1 MKLELPEYGRGE
13 MASSLAIDSKISGLA
28 RTRLSSARRSDVR
41 FKWLLVAPAALLILA
56 ISVYPLLFSIWVLF
70 VNYDFQIPGHA
81 FVGLRNFR
89 QVIVDPVAR
98 YSLWVTVA
106 LSVINVAVEF
116 LLGLAIAMAMAG
128 TFRGRGVLISIL
140 IVPLFISPVIVGQ
153 VWVLMLHSPF
163 GPTNYLL
170 GLLLGEEVTIKWLT
184 QWPWNFVALVLA
196 DVWQWTPFM
205 FVILLA
211 GLTAIPPHVYEA
223 AELDGV
229 GPWQTFWY
237 ITVPYIAPMML
248 LAVTFRLLDAV
259 RLFDTIFI
267 MTGGGPGT
275 ATYTAS
281 FYLYTIGF
289 TQFHLSRATA
299 GAWIF
304 MVLTLL
310 VIIFLVRRLLRPE
323 VR

>member
-1 MKLELPEYGRGE
+1 
-13 MASSLAIDSKISGLA
+13 MASSVAIGSGIPGGRQLG
-28 RTRLSSARRSDVR
+28 SAKRSDVW

-56 ISVYPLLFSIWVLF
+56 ISIYPLLFSIWVLF

-81 FVGLRNFR
+81 YVGLKNFK
-89 QVIVDPVAR
+89 QVVFDPVAR
-98 YSLWVTVA
+98 YSLWITVA

-116 LLGLAIAMAMAG
+116 LLGLAIAMAMAS
-128 TFRGRGVLISIL
+128 TFRARGVLISIL

-153 VWVLMLHSPF
+153 VWVLMLHNPF

-170 GLLLGEEVTIKWLT
+170 GQLLGTDVTIKWLT
-184 QWPWNFVALVLA
+184 VFPWNFIALVLA

-229 GPWQTFWY
+229 GRWQTFWH
-237 ITVPYIAPMML
+237 ITVPYIMPMIL

-259 RLFDTIFI
+259 RLFDTIYI

-275 ATYTAS
+275 STYSAS
-281 FYLYTIGF
+281 YYLYTIGF

-304 MVLTLL
+304 MVLTLIAI
-310 VIIFLVRRLLRPE
+310 VFLVRRLLKAE

>member
-1 MKLELPEYGRGE
+1 
-13 MASSLAIDSKISGLA
+13 MASSVIIDGGIAGRRHLP
-28 RTRLSSARRSDVR
+28 SARKSDVR
-41 FKWLLVAPAALLILA
+41 FKWLLVTPAALLILA
-56 ISVYPLLFSIWVLF
+56 ISIYPLVFSIWVLF

-81 FVGLRNFR
+81 YVGLKNFK
-89 QVIVDPVAR
+89 QVIFDPVAR
-98 YSLWVTVA
+98 YSLWITVV

-116 LLGLAIAMAMAG
+116 LLGLAIAMTMAK

-170 GLLLGEEVTIKWLT
+170 GQLLGQDVTIKWLT
-184 QWPWNFVALVLA
+184 QFPWNFVALILA

-229 GPWQTFWY
+229 GRWQTFWH
-237 ITVPYIAPMML
+237 ITVPYIVPMML

-275 ATYTAS
+275 STYSAS

-304 MVLTLL
+304 MILTLI
-310 VIIFLVRRLLRPE
+310 VIIFLVRRLLRSE
-323 VR
+323 VK